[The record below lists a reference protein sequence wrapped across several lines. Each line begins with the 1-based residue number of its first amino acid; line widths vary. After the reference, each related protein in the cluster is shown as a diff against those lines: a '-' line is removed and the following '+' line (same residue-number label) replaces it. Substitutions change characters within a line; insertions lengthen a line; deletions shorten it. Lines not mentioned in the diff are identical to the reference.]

1 MKIKVNKSLAQ
12 VAKEFAKA
20 RNFDWEPKL
29 LENGEFVAFRPD
41 SSTAFG
47 RQFCAEWEAS
57 AFPFGEKNWRHLW
70 SQFGRWVRTEENSV
84 HRGAELPDDGIA
96 VLMVED
102 GGSPFAVVCQQW
114 ITDRGWWDWE
124 WHPVAILA
132 RA

>member
-20 RNFDWEPKL
+20 RSFGWEPKL
-29 LENGEFVAFRPD
+29 LEDGEFVAFRPD

-47 RQFCAEWEAS
+47 HQFYTEWELS
-57 AFPFGEKNWRHLW
+57 ECPFGEKNWRHLW
-70 SQFGRWVRTEENSV
+70 TQFGRWVETSGNSV
-84 HRGAELPDDGIA
+84 HGGADLPTDGVA

-102 GGSPFAVVCQQW
+102 GGSSFAVVCQQW

-124 WHPVAILA
+124 WHPVAVVA